1 MAEESTFV
9 PVESIS
15 PEDAVIQEET
25 TTVADESTNVEIPLT
40 SDGGVTK
47 LILVKGSSDES
58 PQSGDKVEVHYV
70 GTLLDGS
77 KFDSSRDRGDPFVF
91 ELGKGHVIRGW
102 DVGVASMKRGE
113 KAVLTCR
120 SDYAYGA
127 SGSPPKIP
135 ADATLKF
142 EVELLNWRDTSDL
155 FGDGT
160 LIKKVV
166 KEGTGWE
173 LPKMGD
179 EVHMRLAAWLAI
191 AADADAKPF
200 FETGEE
206 GKTFLLDDN
215 LLGKG
220 LVEAGVTMKIGETAN
235 ITLDPMFAFGDEGH
249 EAYGVPG
256 GASIRIQ
263 ATLLEIHRL
272 ENVTEDGLVVKKT
285 LSSPEDQFR
294 TPNDG
299 SRVTI
304 SLTGRL
310 ADGQT
315 VFDQHDALTFTVG
328 EDQVAEGV
336 ELAVLKMRKSARALV
351 TISDPK
357 YAYGTRG
364 FSGSKAPE
372 IVVPGGYAGP
382 LTYEV
387 QLLDFENAKESWEMN
402 DGEKVEVAK
411 AKKEKGNRYFKNGN
425 VPRAAKM
432 WDAAAH
438 LVADDKSF
446 TAEQKSESR
455 EIRKSCYL
463 NLAAA
468 DLRGKMYKG
477 AVENCRQVLELDPE
491 NVKGLYRRAQALA
504 GLKEFLEAEKDIKKA
519 LELDS
524 KNTDVLALSKQ
535 IKMQVAEQN
544 KKERGMYA
552 KMFK

>member
-200 FETGEE
+200 FRNWRRRQ
-206 GKTFLLDDN
+206 D
-215 LLGKG
+215 
-220 LVEAGVTMKIGETAN
+220 V
-235 ITLDPMFAFGDEGH
+235 PFG
-249 EAYGVPG
+249 
-256 GASIRIQ
+256 R
-263 ATLLEIHRL
+263 
-272 ENVTEDGLVVKKT
+272 
-285 LSSPEDQFR
+285 QFTWKR
-294 TPNDG
+294 
-299 SRVTI
+299 
-304 SLTGRL
+304 TGRGRR
-310 ADGQT
+310 D
-315 VFDQHDALTFTVG
+315 D
-328 EDQVAEGV
+328 
-336 ELAVLKMRKSARALV
+336 
-351 TISDPK
+351 
-357 YAYGTRG
+357 
-364 FSGSKAPE
+364 
-372 IVVPGGYAGP
+372 
-382 LTYEV
+382 
-387 QLLDFENAKESWEMN
+387 EN
-402 DGEKVEVAK
+402 
-411 AKKEKGNRYFKNGN
+411 R
-425 VPRAAKM
+425 
-432 WDAAAH
+432 
-438 LVADDKSF
+438 
-446 TAEQKSESR
+446 
-455 EIRKSCYL
+455 
-463 NLAAA
+463 
-468 DLRGKMYKG
+468 
-477 AVENCRQVLELDPE
+477 
-491 NVKGLYRRAQALA
+491 
-504 GLKEFLEAEKDIKKA
+504 
-519 LELDS
+519 
-524 KNTDVLALSKQ
+524 
-535 IKMQVAEQN
+535 
-544 KKERGMYA
+544 
-552 KMFK
+552 